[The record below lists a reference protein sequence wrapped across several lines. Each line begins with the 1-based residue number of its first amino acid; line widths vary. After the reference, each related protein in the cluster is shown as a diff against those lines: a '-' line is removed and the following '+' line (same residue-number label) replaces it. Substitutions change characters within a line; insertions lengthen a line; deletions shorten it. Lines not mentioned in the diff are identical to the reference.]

1 MDDKSK
7 SRYETTLKVLGW
19 GMTVYLLILGYSITQ
34 SGMFELR
41 WASPEENNF
50 DLARLDYAFQLEN
63 RNGVVSFSDKA
74 KDKAEAEKIRLEV
87 YQDKEKR
94 NDAWSR
100 GLGLVLGALT
110 FSIAFPWTVWRVS
123 QRYTAAKTNNDN
135 PIDDNPIM
143 DHAIP
148 FSIAMSVVTLCLAC
162 LTAFF

>member
-34 SGMFELR
+34 SGLFELR
-41 WASPEENNF
+41 SASLEENNF
-50 DLARLDYAFQLEN
+50 DIARLDYARQLEN
-63 RNGVVSFSDKA
+63 QAGSYPLSEKA
-74 KDKAEAEKIRLEV
+74 KNKAEAEKIRLEV

-100 GLGLVLGALT
+100 GLGLVLGALA

-123 QRYTAAKTNNDN
+123 QRYNEEKGDEDN
-135 PIDDNPIM
+135 PIIDY
-143 DHAIP
+143 AVP
-148 FSIAMSVVTLCLAC
+148 FSIAMSIVTLCLAC